1 MLMYGG
7 DHARKFGNPH
17 GQHGGFVQ
25 PAELE
30 AKAAEEA
37 RVKAAAALRPFA
49 ADIRR
54 LCGGNIDYE
63 NHRSSKARLLRRCS
77 LKTSTSHL
85 EASCE
90 DLSVVGVQGC

>member
-1 MLMYGG
+1 MYGG

-37 RVKAAAALRPFA
+37 RVRAAVALRPFA
-49 ADIRR
+49 ADLRR

-63 NHRSSKARLLRRCS
+63 NHQRYKAVVTQVVNGQEPATAIRTVL
-77 LKTSTSHL
+77 H
-85 EASCE
+85 EAE
-90 DLSVVGVQGC
+90 